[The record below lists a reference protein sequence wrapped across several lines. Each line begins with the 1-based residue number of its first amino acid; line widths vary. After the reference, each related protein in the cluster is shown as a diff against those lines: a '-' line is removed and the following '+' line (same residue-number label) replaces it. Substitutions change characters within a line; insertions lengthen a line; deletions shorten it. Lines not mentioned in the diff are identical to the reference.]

1 MMKSLRTF
9 SLLSA
14 ATLLFAGIG
23 FAQPTTMKG
32 VVSDQMCGAKHMMA
46 GNSAK
51 CTRECVKMGSSYALV
66 VGDKVYVLKG
76 HDSELSNLA
85 GQAVTV
91 KGTLAGTTLNV
102 ASVAAAK

>member
-1 MMKSLRTF
+1 MKPLRAF

-14 ATLLFAGIG
+14 AGLLFTGVSL
-23 FAQPTTMKG
+23 AQPTTLKG

-46 GNSAK
+46 GNNAK

-85 GQAVTV
+85 GQTVTV
-91 KGTLAGTTLNV
+91 KGNLAGTTLNV